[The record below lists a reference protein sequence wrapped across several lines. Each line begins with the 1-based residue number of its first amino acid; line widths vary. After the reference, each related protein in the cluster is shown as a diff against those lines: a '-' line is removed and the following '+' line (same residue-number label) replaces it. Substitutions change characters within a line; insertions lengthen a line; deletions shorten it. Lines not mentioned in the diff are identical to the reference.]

1 MRAAARAGAA
11 LPALHCRGKV
21 ALAVAGAAVALL
33 SGCAQEPG
41 PSVPVEAAV
50 AVARAPCKVDVP
62 DCGPYALGGV
72 SEADRL
78 VAKGRALLAEIKQRE
93 ACELRLRA
101 ALKACTE

>member
-1 MRAAARAGAA
+1 MLAASGLLRRA
-11 LPALHCRGKV
+11 CYT
-21 ALAVAGAAVALL
+21 ALALL
-33 SGCAQEPG
+33 AGCAQDPG

-50 AVARAPCKVDVP
+50 AVSRAPCKVEIP
-62 DCGPYALGGV
+62 DCGIYALDAV

-78 VAKGRALLAEIKQRE
+78 IAKGRALLAEIKQRE